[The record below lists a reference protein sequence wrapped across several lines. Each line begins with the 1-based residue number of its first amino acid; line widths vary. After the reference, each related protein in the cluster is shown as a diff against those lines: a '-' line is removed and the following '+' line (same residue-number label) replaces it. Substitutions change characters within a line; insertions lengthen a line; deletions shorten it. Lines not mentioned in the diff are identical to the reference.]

1 MKQKAINYIP
11 IITANFR
18 AYLHCMQDGDYGLAM
33 VMAEQAAEKSLK
45 AILEYYTD
53 LTPFLEKSNCCAFLL
68 TECQKCGVETTL
80 DEESM
85 FFLSMGYLVGNYP
98 RGAEYSFS
106 DGLKAGAI
114 AERVMLLFYKQ
125 YPSEQIAAILDYKD
139 PEDGECHVRL
149 RPEVRLYILITG
161 SENPYELYETSVA
174 S

>member
-33 VMAEQAAEKSLK
+33 AMAEQAAEKSLK
-45 AILEYYTD
+45 AILECYTD

-68 TECQKCGVETTL
+68 TECLKCGVETTL

-85 FFLSMGYLVGNYP
+85 FFLSMGYLGGNYP
-98 RGAEYSFS
+98 HGAEYNFD

-114 AERVMLLFYKQ
+114 AENAMLLLHKHL
-125 YPSEQIAAILDYKD
+125 PSEQIAVILEYDE

-149 RPEVRLYILITG
+149 RPEVRLYMQITG
-161 SENPYELYETSVA
+161 SENPYELYETPVA